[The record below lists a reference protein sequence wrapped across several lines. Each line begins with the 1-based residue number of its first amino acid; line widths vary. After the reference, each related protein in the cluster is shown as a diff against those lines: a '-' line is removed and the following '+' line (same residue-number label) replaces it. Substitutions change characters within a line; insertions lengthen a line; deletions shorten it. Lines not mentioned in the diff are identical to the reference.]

1 MPNAFGDDARFSGS
15 GTGDYEERT
24 FAVFHGAA
32 LLSVE
37 GGKTFPRGRHGH
49 ETNMIAELRVERL
62 RFSFALALGIA
73 HSAQVN

>member
-1 MPNAFGDDARFSGS
+1 LAGGFVRKREAKDIFAGKLRIRFQEIANALGDHARFSGS

-37 GGKTFPRGRHGH
+37 GGEAFT
-49 ETNMIAELRVERL
+49 
-62 RFSFALALGIA
+62 
-73 HSAQVN
+73 